1 MSSFHVMFTIAT
13 QISPVPKSSGI
24 EEFVAEA
31 FKLQCMQ
38 TVTGEFVTEVVK
50 ERWIQGPN
58 VVVLGVKFY
67 FITDPLHSSP
77 TLKQLLQQCYECY
90 VDFVVWEN
98 KNKKKKS
105 EEYFRVNYACFSM

>member
-1 MSSFHVMFTIAT
+1 MFTIAT

-50 ERWIQGPN
+50 ER
-58 VVVLGVKFY
+58 
-67 FITDPLHSSP
+67 
-77 TLKQLLQQCYECY
+77 
-90 VDFVVWEN
+90 
-98 KNKKKKS
+98 
-105 EEYFRVNYACFSM
+105 